1 MLAIENLCKQFHGH
15 DGQLVKAID
24 NISLHI
30 ESGKL
35 YTMLGPSGCGKTT
48 TLRSIAGLERP
59 DSGMIQIYNEKVFD
73 SKHKLYAPPEF
84 RGIGMVFQSYAIWP
98 HMNVFENVAFPI
110 KQLRPKVPK
119 KEVAERVKQALKTIQ
134 LDGYETRSATK
145 LSGGQQQRLALARAI
160 VHQPKLLLLDEPLS
174 NLDAKLREKMR
185 FEIKKLQRELGITT
199 VYVTHDQDE
208 ALALSDQI
216 VVMHGG
222 KIVQTGTPWEIYQ
235 RPKNQFIA
243 DFIGLTNF
251 VTGHVQAADAAETT
265 RVVKVGSQ
273 PLRCTFVDAARS
285 GSEAV
290 ISIRPENVVLAKP
303 VEGDI
308 ANEADREDN
317 RFAGIIE
324 HRVFLGQHID
334 YIVNVKD
341 VQQFRVRCH
350 PDQGFEP
357 GEEVVVRIHPSKC
370 IALTQAS

>member
-1 MLAIENLCKQFHGH
+1 MYIILDKWINW
-15 DGQLVKAID
+15 
-24 NISLHI
+24 
-30 ESGKL
+30 
-35 YTMLGPSGCGKTT
+35 
-48 TLRSIAGLERP
+48 SINW
-59 DSGMIQIYNEKVFD
+59 D
-73 SKHKLYAPPEF
+73 
-84 RGIGMVFQSYAIWP
+84 
-98 HMNVFENVAFPI
+98 
-110 KQLRPKVPK
+110 
-119 KEVAERVKQALKTIQ
+119 
-134 LDGYETRSATK
+134 
-145 LSGGQQQRLALARAI
+145 
-160 VHQPKLLLLDEPLS
+160 
-174 NLDAKLREKMR
+174 
-185 FEIKKLQRELGITT
+185 
-199 VYVTHDQDE
+199 
-208 ALALSDQI
+208 
-216 VVMHGG
+216 GG

-303 VEGDI
+303 AEGDI

-324 HRVFLGQHID
+324 HRVFLCQHID

-370 IALTQAS
+370 IALSQAS